1 MTDVTIPTGLWNDSD
16 EAAISAWLYSNGD
29 VVAEGAVLAEV
40 MVEKSSFELLSPAA
54 GSLTILVAAEEAV
67 RPGQLAARID

>member
-1 MTDVTIPTGLWNDSD
+1 MTDVTIPTGLWNEGD

-29 VVAEGAVLAEV
+29 SVAENAVLAEI

-54 GSLTILVAAEEAV
+54 GRLTILVAAEEAV